1 MTDELLIKFLLNE
14 TGEEEGLNVQAWL
27 EADPSNQAYF
37 GQFEKI
43 WKAGKKLA
51 VSSTVDEQQAWLK
64 FKERA
69 AKNTAADGAS
79 KAVTEGSGTGSASH
93 EAIVK
98 PLRPGFNW
106 LKIAAILVMI
116 GGIWMTYTLFG
127 PERYKDLVAENQ
139 VRIEQLPDGSELTLN
154 KHSEISYV
162 RDFKRNR
169 HVKLSKG
176 DVFFNVAHDKAHPF
190 VIDINKVSVTVV
202 GTSFNIKRLN
212 EETEIIVETGIVRV
226 ALNGEKIELH
236 KGEKI
241 RIGRDDSG
249 LVKEKN
255 TDQLYNY
262 YRSNLFVASNT
273 PLQKL
278 ADVVNEAYGS
288 EISISDPSLGA
299 ETITTTFKVED
310 GLEGSLKVIS
320 ETMDL
325 KITRNENKILLSRI
339 K

>member
-14 TGEEEGLNVQAWL
+14 TDEEEGLTVQAWL

-37 GQFEKI
+37 AQFEKI

-64 FKERA
+64 FKEKA
-69 AKNTAADGAS
+69 AN
-79 KAVTEGSGTGSASH
+79 H
-93 EAIVK
+93 EAIVRPLK
-98 PLRPGFNW
+98 PNFSW

-127 PERYKDLVAENQ
+127 PERYKDLVAENN

-154 KHSEISYV
+154 KYSEISYV
-162 RDFKRNR
+162 RNFKKHR

-176 DVFFNVAHDKAHPF
+176 DVFFNVAHDKTHPF

-212 EETEIIVETGIVRV
+212 EETEIIVETGIVCV

-249 LVKEKN
+249 FVKEKN

-262 YRSNLFVASNT
+262 YRSNLFIASNT

>member
-14 TGEEEGLNVQAWL
+14 TSEEEGMTVQAWL
-27 EADPSNQAYF
+27 EANPSNQAYY

-64 FKERA
+64 FKEKA
-69 AKNTAADGAS
+69 AN
-79 KAVTEGSGTGSASH
+79 H
-93 EAIVK
+93 ETIVRPLK
-98 PLRPGFNW
+98 PDFSW

-116 GGIWMTYTLFG
+116 GGIWMAYNLFG
-127 PERYKDLVAENQ
+127 PDLYKDLVAENQ
-139 VRIEQLPDGSELTLN
+139 VLTEQLPDGSELTLN
-154 KHSEISYV
+154 KNSEISYV
-162 RDFKRNR
+162 RNFKKNR

-202 GTSFNIKRLN
+202 GTSFNIKRLK

-226 ALNGEKIELH
+226 ELNGEKIELH
-236 KGEKI
+236 KGEKV
-241 RIGRDDSG
+241 RIGRPDAK
-249 LVKEKN
+249 LIKEKN

-262 YRSNLFVASNT
+262 YRSNLFIANNT

-288 EISISDPSLGA
+288 EISISDPSLAA

>member
-14 TGEEEGLNVQAWL
+14 TSEEEGMTVQAWL
-27 EADPSNQAYF
+27 EADPSNRAYF
-37 GQFEKI
+37 GQFKKI

-51 VSSTVDEQQAWLK
+51 VSSTVDEEQAWLK

-69 AKNTAADGAS
+69 SKNAADNKALNTAD
-79 KAVTEGSGTGSASH
+79 H
-93 EAIVK
+93 EAPSADANETIVRS
-98 PLRPGFNW
+98 LRPNFSW
-106 LKIAAILVMI
+106 LKIAAILVMT
-116 GGIWMTYTLFG
+116 GGIWMAYSLFG
-127 PERYKDLVAENQ
+127 PDRYKDLIAENQ
-139 VRIEQLPDGSELTLN
+139 VLIEQLPDGSELTLN
-154 KHSEISYV
+154 KNSEISYV
-162 RDFKRNR
+162 RNFKKNR

-212 EETEIIVETGIVRV
+212 DQTEIIVETGIVRV
-226 ALNGEKIELH
+226 ELNGEKIELH

-241 RIGRDDSG
+241 LIGRPDAK
-249 LVKEKN
+249 LIKEKN

-262 YRSNLFVASNT
+262 YRSNLFIANNT

-278 ADVVNEAYGS
+278 VDVINEAYGS
-288 EISISDPSLGA
+288 EISINDPSLAA
-299 ETITTTFKVED
+299 ETMTTTFKVTD
-310 GLEGSLKVIS
+310 GLEASLKVIMG
-320 ETMDL
+320 TMDV
-325 KITRNENKILLSRI
+325 KTTRNGNKILLSRV

>member
-14 TGEEEGLNVQAWL
+14 TSEEEGMTVQAWL
-27 EADPSNQAYF
+27 EADPSNRAYF

-51 VSSTVDEQQAWLK
+51 VSSTVDEEQAWLK

-69 AKNTAADGAS
+69 SKNAADNRALNN
-79 KAVTEGSGTGSASH
+79 ADQEVPPVDANET
-93 EAIVK
+93 IVRPLK
-98 PLRPGFNW
+98 PNFSW
-106 LKIAAILVMI
+106 LKIAAILVMT
-116 GGIWMTYTLFG
+116 GGIWMAYNLFG
-127 PERYKDLVAENQ
+127 PDRYKDLIAENQ
-139 VRIEQLPDGSELTLN
+139 VLIEQLPDGSELTLN
-154 KHSEISYV
+154 KNSEISYV
-162 RDFKRNR
+162 RNFKKHR

-212 EETEIIVETGIVRV
+212 GETEVIVETGIVRV
-226 ALNGEKIELH
+226 ELNGEKIELH

-241 RIGRDDSG
+241 LIGRPDAK
-249 LVKEKN
+249 LIKEKN

-262 YRSNLFVASNT
+262 YRSNLFIANNT

-278 ADVVNEAYGS
+278 VDVINEAYGS
-288 EISISDPSLGA
+288 EISINDPSLAA
-299 ETITTTFKVED
+299 ETMTTTFKVTD
-310 GLEGSLKVIS
+310 GLEASLKVIMG
-320 ETMDL
+320 TMDV
-325 KITRNENKILLSRI
+325 KTTRNGNQILLSRV

>member
-14 TGEEEGLNVQAWL
+14 TSEEEGMTVQAWL
-27 EADPSNQAYF
+27 EADPSNRAYF

-51 VSSTVDEQQAWLK
+51 VSSTVDEEQAWLK

-69 AKNTAADGAS
+69 SKNAADNKALNTADQGAPSADANE
-79 KAVTEGSGTGSASH
+79 T
-93 EAIVK
+93 IVR
-98 PLRPGFNW
+98 PLRPNFSW
-106 LKIAAILVMI
+106 LKIAAILVMT
-116 GGIWMTYTLFG
+116 GGIWMAYSLFG
-127 PERYKDLVAENQ
+127 PDRYKDLIAENQ
-139 VRIEQLPDGSELTLN
+139 VLIEQLPDGSELTLN
-154 KHSEISYV
+154 KNSEISYV
-162 RDFKRNR
+162 RNFKKHR

-212 EETEIIVETGIVRV
+212 DETEIIVETGIVRV
-226 ALNGEKIELH
+226 ELNGEKIELH

-241 RIGRDDSG
+241 LIGRPDAK
-249 LVKEKN
+249 LIKEKN

-262 YRSNLFVASNT
+262 YRSNLFIANNT

-278 ADVVNEAYGS
+278 VDVINEAYGS
-288 EISISDPSLGA
+288 EISINDPSLAA
-299 ETITTTFKVED
+299 ETMTTTFKVTD
-310 GLEGSLKVIS
+310 GLEASLKVIMG
-320 ETMDL
+320 TMDV
-325 KITRNENKILLSRI
+325 KTTRNGNKILLSRV

>member
-14 TGEEEGLNVQAWL
+14 TSEEEGLTVQAWL

-51 VSSTVDEQQAWLK
+51 VSSTVDEEQAWLK
-64 FKERA
+64 FKEKA
-69 AKNTAADGAS
+69 AN
-79 KAVTEGSGTGSASH
+79 H
-93 EAIVK
+93 EAIVR
-98 PLRPGFNW
+98 PLKRNFSW

-116 GGIWMTYTLFG
+116 GGIWMAYNLFG
-127 PERYKDLVAENQ
+127 PDRYKDLVAENQ
-139 VRIEQLPDGSELTLN
+139 VLTEQLPDGSELTLN
-154 KHSEISYV
+154 KNSEISYV
-162 RDFKRNR
+162 RNFKKHR

-190 VIDINKVSVTVV
+190 VIDIKKVSVTVV
-202 GTSFNIKRLN
+202 GTSFNIKRLKD
-212 EETEIIVETGIVRV
+212 ETEIIVETGIVRV
-226 ALNGEKIELH
+226 ELNGEKIELH
-236 KGEKI
+236 KGEKVL
-241 RIGRDDSG
+241 IGRPDAK
-249 LVKEKN
+249 LIKEKN

-262 YRSNLFVASNT
+262 YRSNLFIARNT

-278 ADVVNEAYGS
+278 VDVVNEAYGS
-288 EISISDPSLGA
+288 EISIIDPSLGA

-310 GLEGSLKVIS
+310 GLEGSLSVITG
-320 ETMDL
+320 TMDA

>member
-14 TGEEEGLNVQAWL
+14 TDEEEGLTVQAWL

-37 GQFEKI
+37 AQFEKI

-64 FKERA
+64 FKEKA
-69 AKNTAADGAS
+69 AN
-79 KAVTEGSGTGSASH
+79 H
-93 EAIVK
+93 EAIVRPLK
-98 PLRPGFNW
+98 PNFSW

-154 KHSEISYV
+154 KNSEISYV
-162 RDFKRNR
+162 RNFKRNR

-176 DVFFNVAHDKAHPF
+176 DVFFNVAHDKTHPF

-226 ALNGEKIELH
+226 ELNGEKIELR

-255 TDQLYNY
+255 SDQLYNY
-262 YRSNLFVASNT
+262 YRSNLFIASNT

>member
-14 TGEEEGLNVQAWL
+14 TSEEEGLAVQAWL
-27 EADPSNQAYF
+27 EADPSNQVYF

-64 FKERA
+64 FREKA
-69 AKNTAADGAS
+69 AN
-79 KAVTEGSGTGSASH
+79 H
-93 EAIVK
+93 EAIVRPLK
-98 PLRPGFNW
+98 PNLNW

-162 RDFKRNR
+162 RNFKRNR

-226 ALNGEKIELH
+226 ELNGEKIELR

-262 YRSNLFVASNT
+262 YRSNLFIASNT

>member
-14 TGEEEGLNVQAWL
+14 TSEEEEMTVQAWL
-27 EADPSNQAYF
+27 EADPSNRAYF

-64 FKERA
+64 FKERVS
-69 AKNTAADGAS
+69 KNTADNRTLDAADQ
-79 KAVTEGSGTGSASH
+79 VPSADAN
-93 EAIVK
+93 ETIVR
-98 PLRPGFNW
+98 PLRPTFSW
-106 LKIAAILVMI
+106 LKIAAILVMT
-116 GGIWMTYTLFG
+116 GGIWMAYSLFG
-127 PERYKDLVAENQ
+127 PDRYKDLIAENQ
-139 VRIEQLPDGSELTLN
+139 VLIEQLPDGSELTLN
-154 KHSEISYV
+154 KNSEISYV
-162 RDFKRNR
+162 RNFKKNR

-212 EETEIIVETGIVRV
+212 DQTEIIVETGIVRV
-226 ALNGEKIELH
+226 ELNGEKIELH

-241 RIGRDDSG
+241 LIGRPDAK
-249 LVKEKN
+249 LIKEKN

-262 YRSNLFVASNT
+262 YRSNLFIANNT

-278 ADVVNEAYGS
+278 VDVINEAYGS
-288 EISISDPSLGA
+288 EISINDPSLAA
-299 ETITTTFKVED
+299 ETMTTTFKVTD
-310 GLEGSLKVIS
+310 GLEASLKVIMG
-320 ETMDL
+320 TMDV
-325 KITRNENKILLSRI
+325 KTTRNGNKILLSRV

>member
-14 TGEEEGLNVQAWL
+14 TSEEEGMTVQAWL
-27 EADPSNQAYF
+27 EADPSNRAYF
-37 GQFEKI
+37 GQFKKI

-51 VSSTVDEQQAWLK
+51 VSSTVDEEQAWLK

-69 AKNTAADGAS
+69 SKNAADNKALNTADHETPSADANE
-79 KAVTEGSGTGSASH
+79 T
-93 EAIVK
+93 IVR
-98 PLRPGFNW
+98 PLRPNFSW
-106 LKIAAILVMI
+106 LKIAAILVMT
-116 GGIWMTYTLFG
+116 GGIWMAYSLFG
-127 PERYKDLVAENQ
+127 PDRYKDLIAENQ
-139 VRIEQLPDGSELTLN
+139 VLIEQLPDGSELTLN
-154 KHSEISYV
+154 KNSEISYV
-162 RDFKRNR
+162 RNFKKHR

-212 EETEIIVETGIVRV
+212 DQTEIVVETGIVRV
-226 ALNGEKIELH
+226 ELNGEKIELH

-241 RIGRDDSG
+241 LIGRPDAK
-249 LVKEKN
+249 LIKEKN

-262 YRSNLFVASNT
+262 YRSNLFIANNT

-278 ADVVNEAYGS
+278 VDVINEAYGS
-288 EISISDPSLGA
+288 EISINDPSLAA
-299 ETITTTFKVED
+299 ETMTTTFKVTD
-310 GLEGSLKVIS
+310 GLEASLKVIMG
-320 ETMDL
+320 TMDV
-325 KITRNENKILLSRI
+325 KTTRNGNKILLSRV